1 MSPFGTRF
9 VFRRP
14 PSPRRNTH
22 RVLNRERLRA
32 RILPRAIKNPTAR
45 LAVGDKVKDPAVPP
59 RLTRHRCRVHSSTA
73 NTVRL
78 LTRALRPRLLV
89 TFRLGPP
96 GPILSG
102 SVSCF
107 YAITAFSPCQRILT
121 RFFKFSAR
129 SNPTRAERAPVR
141 THAHAHA
148 VSLLFR
154 AARQIFSVRFT
165 QMPSAPAQAPF
176 PRTSARAVRKRRAFN
191 ERESGRCRKHMR
203 KTAGGTVRS
212 CALGKELS
220 DRIRHV
226 LHRVIIVNFCTCSG
240 YSGHRRMTR
249 REMPAGIR
257 KKTGHKRFTSLA
269 R

>member
-1 MSPFGTRF
+1 MLSLPVCPFGTRF
-9 VFRRP
+9 VFRS
-14 PSPRRNTH
+14 PSSPICNTH
-22 RVLNRERLRA
+22 RVFSRERLRA

-45 LAVGDKVKDPAVPP
+45 LAVGDKVKDSAVPP

-102 SVSCF
+102 SVPAGITPSPTLSQSVSRFLPVNGLLSCF

-129 SNPTRAERAPVR
+129 SSPNARRARTRAHTCSCARR
-141 THAHAHA
+141 T
-148 VSLLFR
+148 LLFR

-176 PRTSARAVRKRRAFN
+176 PRASARAVRKRRAFN
-191 ERESGRCRKHMR
+191 ERE
-203 KTAGGTVRS
+203 TAAGAESTCAKPQAGQSDLVRS
-212 CALGKELS
+212 TKNCPTAYGM
-220 DRIRHV
+220 
-226 LHRVIIVNFCTCSG
+226 FCIG
-240 YSGHRRMTR
+240 
-249 REMPAGIR
+249 
-257 KKTGHKRFTSLA
+257 
-269 R
+269 